1 MKITPLILAILITSV
16 SLAQTLYIT
25 RNGQI
30 SFFSKTPMENIDA
43 TNNEVTSMINSTTGE
58 MVYAVLIKSF
68 RFERAL
74 MEEHFNENY
83 LESDKFP
90 KATFSGKIIN
100 SDKIDFSKNGNYQA
114 TVEGELTIHG
124 IKKPVSSTGTIIVA
138 GTKLSATS
146 MFSIR
151 LADYN
156 IKIPSL
162 VADKISETIDIKVNC
177 EYQPKQ

>member
-1 MKITPLILAILITSV
+1 MKITPLILTLLITSA

-100 SDKIDFSKNGNYQA
+100 SDKIDFSKSGNYQA
-114 TVEGELTIHG
+114 NVEGELTIHG
-124 IKKPVSSTGTIIVA
+124 IKKPISSTGTITIS
-138 GTKLSATS
+138 GNKLSANS

-151 LADYN
+151 LADYD